1 MTLVLTGKKDL
12 GLWRVLQRRKIE
24 DIHGFQVY
32 VPRHSNTS
40 WEDVLGML
48 WGSKRLLRV
57 LFPWIWYMNVHI
69 YIYLQYINSVTSPL
83 LQRLNRIFH
92 LHQERQQRL
101 GRDLWTW
108 WNGQFL
114 TEARSKGCGETP
126 GEFWG
131 GQWKG
136 EGNEGC
142 GFFVWGGGWLL
153 IQVDS
158 KMTCNYWI

>member
-69 YIYLQYINSVTSPL
+69 YIFAIHKLRNFSSPSTVKPHLSPPPGASTASWPRPLDLVEWSVPYGSEV
-83 LQRLNRIFH
+83 Q
-92 LHQERQQRL
+92 
-101 GRDLWTW
+101 GVW
-108 WNGQFL
+108 WN
-114 TEARSKGCGETP
+114 ARGVLGGTMERWRQ
-126 GEFWG
+126 WG
-131 GQWKG
+131 LWIF
-136 EGNEGC
+136 C
-142 GFFVWGGGWLL
+142 LGWWLA
-153 IQVDS
+153 VDS
-158 KMTCNYWI
+158 SWFKDDM